1 MDCDKNNIGSA
12 KAIQNNGGVLENE
25 IYVEDELVQ
34 RYWITL
40 KKRYADRH
48 VGKKNKKAIY
58 KMKSI
63 NSEVFIGDVVYYKFE
78 DVTQKITI
86 PNGTSIL
93 DTGYEWLEFYD
104 YNSKIKLSALYNDNK
119 EIIEWYFDIA
129 KEIGKENGIPYEDDL
144 YLDVVVN
151 TKGEITLLDEDELK
165 VALDRLEISKED
177 YNMAYAEANQ
187 LMNKLVGNKD
197 KLEEFTNKYLE
208 EMRGE

>member
-1 MDCDKNNIGSA
+1 MAVSFPIAFGEIFL
-12 KAIQNNGGVLENE
+12 AISSLENPSLSKLFPNCSKVFGFSTSLDASGY
-25 IYVEDELVQ
+25 IWL
-34 RYWITL
+34 
-40 KKRYADRH
+40 
-48 VGKKNKKAIY
+48 
-58 KMKSI
+58 I
-63 NSEVFIGDVVYYKFE
+63 NLL
-78 DVTQKITI
+78 
-86 PNGTSIL
+86 IL
-93 DTGYEWLEFYD
+93 L
-104 YNSKIKLSALYNDNK
+104 KLSALYNDNK